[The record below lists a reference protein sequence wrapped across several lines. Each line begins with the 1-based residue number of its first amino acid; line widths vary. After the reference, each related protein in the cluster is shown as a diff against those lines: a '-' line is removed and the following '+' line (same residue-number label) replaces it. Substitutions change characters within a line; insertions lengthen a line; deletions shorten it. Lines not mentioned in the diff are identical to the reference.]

1 MKDVFFLK
9 LSNRLENMIYSP
21 IRKLNPYAAQAK
33 KEGVKIYH
41 LNIGQP
47 DVETPKLFF
56 DAVKNFDQKV
66 LAYGD
71 SQGINPLIQSYI
83 EYYQSIGLNFSED
96 EMLVS
101 NGGSEALLFAFS
113 ACLDHGDS
121 VLTSNP
127 FYTNYRNI
135 ADVVGNKMVTF
146 PTKAEDGFRLP
157 SLEVLESC
165 LNENTKAILVSNPGN
180 PTGVVYTKEE
190 VDRLCELCLKHD
202 LYYISD
208 EVYREFI
215 YEASE
220 NFSPLYREDMKDR
233 TVLVD
238 SISKRYSACGARVG
252 VIASKNKELIHN
264 VLKIS
269 QSRLCPPTL
278 DQVGAAALIKTPKE
292 YFNAVRDE
300 YKNRRDVLYSGLSK
314 IPGVICE
321 KPAGAFYIVAKLPVK
336 NAENF
341 CKWLLTDFRVDN
353 KTVMM
358 APANGFYSDPL
369 KEGLDE
375 VRFSYCLNCD
385 ALADSVNILRAGL
398 EAYKE

>member
-1 MKDVFFLK
+1 MK
-9 LSNRLENMIYSP
+9 LSNRIQDMIYSP
-21 IRKLNPYAAQAK
+21 IRKLNPFAAQAK
-33 KEGVKIYH
+33 KEGVYVYH

-56 DAVKNFDQKV
+56 DAVKNFEQKV
-66 LAYGD
+66 LSYSD

-83 EYYQSIGLNFSED
+83 KYYDSIGIEFSED
-96 EMLVS
+96 ELLVA

-135 ADVVGNKMVTF
+135 ADVVGNKIVTF
-146 PTKAEDGFRLP
+146 PTKPEDGFRLP

-165 LNENTKAILVSNPGN
+165 LTPNTKAILLSNPGN
-180 PTGVVYTKEE
+180 PTGVVYTEE
-190 VDRLCELCLKHD
+190 EINRLCDLCVKHN

-215 YEASE
+215 YEGDK
-220 NFSPLYREDMKDR
+220 NYSPLYREDMKDR
-233 TVLVD
+233 AVLVD

-252 VIASKNKELIHN
+252 VIASKNKDLISN

-269 QSRLCPPTL
+269 QARLCSPTL
-278 DQVGAAALIKTPKE
+278 EQVGAAELIKTSKE
-292 YFNAVRDE
+292 YFETVRKE
-300 YKNRRDVLYSGLSK
+300 YQRRRDTLYAGLSS
-314 IPGVICE
+314 IPEIICE

-353 KTVMM
+353 KTIMM
-358 APANGFYSDPL
+358 APANGFYSDPST
-369 KEGLDE
+369 EGLNE

-385 ALADSVNILRAGL
+385 ALEDAVKILKAGL
-398 EAYKE
+398 ENYKD